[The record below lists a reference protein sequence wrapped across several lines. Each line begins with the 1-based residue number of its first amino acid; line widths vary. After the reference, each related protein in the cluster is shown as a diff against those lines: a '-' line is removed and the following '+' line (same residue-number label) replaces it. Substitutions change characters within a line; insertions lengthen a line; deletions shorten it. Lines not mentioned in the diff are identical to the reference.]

1 MVEKMTAISTIFVGT
16 VYITY
21 HILANKIER
30 IGVSKMK
37 QKLFS
42 KDFTLVVI
50 GQIISLFGN
59 ATIRFALP
67 LYLLNLTGSSA
78 LYGTVTACAFIPAIL
93 MSPIGGIVA
102 DRVNKRNIMVIL
114 DFFTAA
120 IILAFSLL
128 MNEVNLILLLTV
140 TLMLLYGI
148 AGAYQPSVQSSIPS
162 LVNQNHFMAANS
174 IINTISSFSSLMGPV
189 LGGVLYSAYGLKPVL
204 WVCMVCF
211 IVSAVMEIF
220 IKIPFQKQISDGG
233 IIKIAKTDFADSIRF
248 IRKEKPMIGK
258 ALLVVCGINLF
269 LASMIIVALPYLVTQ
284 VLHLEAAQ
292 TNTLYGFA
300 QGALAAGGLTGG
312 ICAGIFAKRLSI
324 QKSGY
329 LVIACAVCVFPIG
342 ASLLLF
348 SSGMINYIILT
359 LCCFIIMVFSTLF
372 TVQIISFIQTETP
385 QNLIGKVIAVILT
398 ISMCAQPL
406 GNALYGVLFEICNGF
421 EYAVVIFAG
430 VISLIIAFRA
440 RNIFKS
446 FQQI

>member
-1 MVEKMTAISTIFVGT
+1 MAISTIFVGT

-21 HILANKIER
+21 RILTNKIER

-102 DRVNKRNIMVIL
+102 DRVNKKNIMVIL

-120 IILAFSLL
+120 IILVFSLL

-162 LVNQNHFMAANS
+162 LVNQDHFMAANS

-220 IKIPFQKQISDGG
+220 IKIPFQKQVSDGG
-233 IIKIAKTDFADSIRF
+233 ILKIVKTDFADSIRF

-284 VLHLEAAQ
+284 VLPLEAAQ

-300 QGALAAGGLTGG
+300 EGALAAGGLTGG